1 MVDQAKTLEF
11 LHDLCEAALTDAR
24 KGDTALANKLGSN
37 RALQFYFTNVHSIP
51 TMTDELFARNYPQYL
66 AEADRVRLAHESNAA
81 LEEKVDGLV
90 GQLGELK
97 ALVQQ
102 MLEAQQAKPEP
113 EAEPEK
119 PAKKAKKQADE
130 AEAVEGET
138 EGE

>member
-66 AEADRVRLAHESNAA
+66 AEADRVRVAHEA
-81 LEEKVDGLV
+81 DGERDNRLTSV
-90 GQLGELK
+90 EAQLGELK
-97 ALVQQ
+97 ALMQQ

-119 PAKKAKKQADE
+119 TAKKSKKQADE
-130 AEAVEGET
+130 AETAEGET